1 MHKGSRL
8 AKAVRACPRVAV
20 AGVWYRSVDGE
31 VFRRFYDTR
40 KPMRPLSG
48 LGAPR
53 GGARFTPKDGPPS
66 LYVAEDVETS
76 NREGL
81 QVTLG
86 TPVKPPAGVTRT
98 VYTVKVQ
105 LSDVVD
111 LREPA
116 VHALL
121 GTSAAELTLAW
132 RYRKDGKMPATQRLG
147 SVAANIGV
155 EGIIFQ
161 STNAAGACLVIF
173 TDNLTATSWLE
184 VSDGK
189 SILDRL
195 P

>member
-1 MHKGSRL
+1 
-8 AKAVRACPRVAV
+8 
-20 AGVWYRSVDGE
+20 
-31 VFRRFYDTR
+31 
-40 KPMRPLSG
+40 MRPLSG

-53 GGARFTPKDGPPS
+53 GGARFTPRAGPSS

-161 STNAAGACLVIF
+161 STKAAGACLVIF